1 MSKYSV
7 LKLTTGE
14 QMIVKVASE
23 GRDGI
28 VVLNP
33 IVIKQIPTVTKTGD
47 IHERVMVARYC
58 HYTDD
63 NSFFFRHSDVVF
75 IKPLKSKF
83 NKYYEDAVEE
93 FNNADKLEL
102 DNDQDDFLDTI
113 QNSNIFH

>member
-23 GRDGI
+23 GRDGV
-28 VVLNP
+28 VVLDP
-33 IVIKQIPTVTKTGD
+33 IVIKQIPTVTKTGE

-63 NSFFFRHSDVVF
+63 NSFFFRHTDIIFV
-75 IKPLKSKF
+75 KPLKSKF
-83 NKYYEDAVEE
+83 NKYYEDAVED
-93 FNNADKLEL
+93 FKAADGLQL
-102 DNDQDDFLDTI
+102 DDNQDDSLDVI
-113 QNSNIFH
+113 QSSNIFH

>member
-83 NKYYEDAVEE
+83 NKYYEDAVED

-102 DNDQDDFLDTI
+102 SDDQDDVLDTI
-113 QNSNIFH
+113 QTSNIFH